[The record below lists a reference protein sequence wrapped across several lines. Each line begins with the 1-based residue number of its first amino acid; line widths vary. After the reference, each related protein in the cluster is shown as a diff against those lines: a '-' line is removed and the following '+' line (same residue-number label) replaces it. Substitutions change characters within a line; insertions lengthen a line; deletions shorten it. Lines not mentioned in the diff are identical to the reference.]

1 MWLTFALSALLA
13 IVAHVESMPQIAR
26 VIPPEPMDYSLM
38 GHHNYLTRK
47 SALEALAVV
56 NHQAF
61 HQRNV
66 VQSSPAQSPSATST
80 ALPANSSPS
89 EAISSSPSAW
99 KNQTMDAC
107 VRSLNAL
114 NGKASNPT
122 GLAACY
128 NIQSL
133 DSKTGIFNADL
144 QLYRVAAATGNWVS
158 LMTRAVN
165 VGLSYSDATVAPGS
179 SNRKRAEASTSAE
192 PRLLGG
198 TRVRRAT
205 AAVPSMVQE
214 MSFVGKINANR
225 LRDLNDTAK
234 VHVLLI
240 PRIALTGTD
249 KDGQAVSTELSSNE
263 ASFVNGMFAIKS
275 ASSTSPGAPTSSAAA
290 KAATFVLPG
299 RTLGIFPVG
308 LIITSVWTLLF
319 VATVGYGTME
329 RIRFR
334 EAYRRRV
341 KYRQGLS
348 RQRKL
353 VSGKGG
359 TRRSEE
365 TPPPILL
372 QNLSLPPFPADLLSH
387 TNLTMPS
394 LDTMDSVQSNAQNTK
409 SENQKSIK
417 TLDELLSTLSIA
429 KTADETTAAATNLA
443 TFINGDIEEHDAPT
457 KAVDAL
463 KKQLANKKDAGVRER
478 ALNAIRHIA
487 QHNNVAPNVEPY
499 LVVLLPLVLAA
510 VGDKMTPV
518 KVAAQSA
525 ALAIVKAINPNAVK
539 SVLPHITKSIL
550 SAQKW
555 PEKMT
560 GLDCIEALVE
570 SAPTQLAYR
579 VPDLIP
585 VVSESMWDTKPE
597 VKKAAYGT
605 MEKVCNLIVNK
616 DIERFIPELIKCI
629 AKPENV
635 PETVH
640 LLGATTFVTDVHEPT
655 LAIMVP
661 LLDRGLAE
669 RETAIKRKSAVIV
682 DNMCKLVEDPQIV
695 ASFLPRLMPALQK
708 NHDNLAD
715 PEAREKTKQGLETLV
730 RVGDVKDGK
739 IPEVSHAGDVAT
751 VSTVLKQIFASSSH
765 KDKAAKFEP
774 VIEYISAIAGQLI
787 DEKDSDS
794 ASWTEQTLSYIVAIV
809 GDSDSRPIADA
820 LRKRASPGAVDEEE
834 AEEDDE
840 EGEDLCNC
848 TFNLAYGAKILL
860 NQTHLRLKRG
870 QRYGLLGPNGSGK
883 STLMRAINNE
893 QVEGFPKK
901 DEVKTVFVEHDLDS
915 ADTEQTVI
923 GWTMKKL
930 ADVGIEIEKSNVETK
945 LTEFGFFKEQ
955 FEGPITSLSGGWKM
969 KLALARAVFEDPDIL
984 LLDEPTNHLDVKNVK
999 WLEDYLTESPC
1010 TSIIV
1015 SHDSKFLNNVIQ
1027 HVIHYERFKLR
1038 RYRGNLQEFVK
1049 KVPSAKSYYELSASE
1064 MEFKFPEPG
1073 FLEGVKTK
1081 AKAIVRVN
1089 GMAFQYPGT
1098 SKPQISDITFQ
1109 CSLGSR
1115 IAVIGPNGAGKSTLI
1130 NVLTGELVPTIG
1142 DVYTH
1147 ENIRIAYIKQHAF
1160 AHIDHHLDKTP
1171 SEYIQWRFQTGEDRE
1186 TMDRANK
1193 IVTDEDEKA
1202 MDKIYKI
1209 EGTQRRVIGIHSR
1222 RKFKNSY
1229 EYECSFVLGENVG
1242 QKGERWTPM
1251 MTADNAW
1258 IPRSEILQSHQ
1269 KMVAE
1274 VDQKEALAS
1283 GQFRPLVRKEI
1294 EQHCANFGLDAELVS
1309 HSRMRGLSGG
1319 QRVKVVLAAC
1329 SWQRPHLIVLDE
1341 PTNYLDRDSLGALS
1355 KALKAFEGGV
1365 IIITHSAEF
1374 TENLTEEVWAVMDG
1388 KMTPSGHNWV
1398 QGQGSGPRLKADE
1411 DEEDKF
1417 DAMGNKIEGGKKKA
1431 KLTSSE
1437 LRKKKK
1443 DRMARRKKGEEV
1455 FSDED

>member
-1 MWLTFALSALLA
+1 
-13 IVAHVESMPQIAR
+13 MP
-26 VIPPEPMDYSLM
+26 
-38 GHHNYLTRK
+38 
-47 SALEALAVV
+47 
-56 NHQAF
+56 
-61 HQRNV
+61 
-66 VQSSPAQSPSATST
+66 
-80 ALPANSSPS
+80 
-89 EAISSSPSAW
+89 
-99 KNQTMDAC
+99 
-107 VRSLNAL
+107 
-114 NGKASNPT
+114 
-122 GLAACY
+122 
-128 NIQSL
+128 
-133 DSKTGIFNADL
+133 
-144 QLYRVAAATGNWVS
+144 
-158 LMTRAVN
+158 
-165 VGLSYSDATVAPGS
+165 
-179 SNRKRAEASTSAE
+179 
-192 PRLLGG
+192 
-198 TRVRRAT
+198 
-205 AAVPSMVQE
+205 
-214 MSFVGKINANR
+214 
-225 LRDLNDTAK
+225 
-234 VHVLLI
+234 
-240 PRIALTGTD
+240 
-249 KDGQAVSTELSSNE
+249 
-263 ASFVNGMFAIKS
+263 
-275 ASSTSPGAPTSSAAA
+275 
-290 KAATFVLPG
+290 
-299 RTLGIFPVG
+299 
-308 LIITSVWTLLF
+308 SVD
-319 VATVGYGTME
+319 TME
-329 RIRFR
+329 
-334 EAYRRRV
+334 
-341 KYRQGLS
+341 
-348 RQRKL
+348 
-353 VSGKGG
+353 
-359 TRRSEE
+359 
-365 TPPPILL
+365 
-372 QNLSLPPFPADLLSH
+372 
-387 TNLTMPS
+387 
-394 LDTMDSVQSNAQNTK
+394 SVPSNAQNTK
-409 SENQKSIK
+409 SENLKSTK

-429 KTADETTAAATNLA
+429 KTAADTSAAASNLA

-457 KAVDAL
+457 KAVDTL

-478 ALNAIRHIA
+478 ALNAIQHIA
-487 QHNNVAPNVEPY
+487 QHNTVAPNVEPY
-499 LVVLLPLVLAA
+499 LVVLMPSVLAA
-510 VGDKMTPV
+510 VGDKMATV
-518 KVAAQSA
+518 KTAAQAA
-525 ALAIVKAINPNAVK
+525 ALAIVKALNPNAVK
-539 SVLPHITKSIL
+539 AILPSIL
-550 SAQKW
+550 HSIVSAQKW

-560 GLDCIEALVE
+560 ALDCIETLVE

-585 VVSESMWDTKPE
+585 VISASMWDTKPE

-661 LLDRGLAE
+661 LLDRGLLE

-695 ASFLPRLMPALQK
+695 ASFLPRLMPLLQK
-708 NHDNLAD
+708 NYENLAD
-715 PEAREKTKQGLETLV
+715 PEAREKTKQGLDTLS
-730 RVGDVKDGK
+730 RVGNVKDGK
-739 IPEVSHAGDVAT
+739 IPEVSHAGDIAT
-751 VSTVLKQIFASSSH
+751 VSAMMKEILASSH
-765 KDKAAKFEP
+765 KDAITKFEP
-774 VIEYISAIAGQLI
+774 VIDFISAIAGQLI
-787 DEKDSDS
+787 DEKDNDS
-794 ASWTEQTLSYIVAIV
+794 ASWVEQTLTYITAIV
-809 GDSDSRPIADA
+809 GETDARPIADA
-820 LRKRASPGAVDEEE
+820 LRKRASPGAVDEVES
-834 AEEDDE
+834 EEDDE
-840 EGEDLCNC
+840 QGEDLCNC

-893 QVEGFPKK
+893 QVEGFPKQN
-901 DEVKTVFVEHDLDS
+901 EVKTVFVEHDLDS

-930 ADVGIEIEKSNVETK
+930 ADVGIELEKPAVEAR
-945 LTEFGFFKEQ
+945 LVEFGFFSEQ
-955 FEGPITSLSGGWKM
+955 LEGPITSLSGGWKM
-969 KLALARAVFEDPDIL
+969 KLALARAVFENPDIL

-999 WLEDYLTESPC
+999 WLEDYLTNSPC

-1049 KVPSAKSYYELSASE
+1049 KNPSAKSYYELSASE

-1089 GMAFQYPGT
+1089 NMAFQYPGT

-1193 IVTDEDEKA
+1193 IVTNEDEKA

-1209 EGTQRRVIGIHSR
+1209 EGSQRRVIGIHSR

-1242 QKGERWTPM
+1242 QKGEKWIPM

-1269 KMVAE
+1269 KMVAD

-1294 EQHCANFGLDAELVS
+1294 EQHCANFGLDAELVT

-1355 KALKAFEGGV
+1355 KALKSFEGGV

-1388 KMTPSGHNWV
+1388 KMTPSGHNWI
-1398 QGQGSGPRLKADE
+1398 QGQGAGPRLK
-1411 DEEDKF
+1411 EEGEKEEKF
-1417 DAMGNKIEGGKKKA
+1417 DAMGNKIEDGKKKV
-1431 KLTSSE
+1431 KLSSSE